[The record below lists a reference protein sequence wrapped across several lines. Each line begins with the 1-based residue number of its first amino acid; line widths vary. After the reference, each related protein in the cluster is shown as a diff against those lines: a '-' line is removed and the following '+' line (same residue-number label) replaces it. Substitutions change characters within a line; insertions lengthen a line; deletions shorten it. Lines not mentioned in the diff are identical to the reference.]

1 MKKNL
6 EPRLERFLAIL
17 PWDELACQLNL
28 ETGMPET
35 DIRST
40 LTTYANEAHVTL
52 NMVGDSLSPGQRI
65 LEIGAGLCLFS
76 LFLKSEGFEITALE
90 PSRGGYGF
98 FEQSRQAIAKQFPS
112 LELPV
117 LTCPAEALTPEKQG
131 SFDIIFS
138 NNVIEHI
145 PDWEAAL
152 AAMSAILAIDGRM
165 IHACP
170 NYFVP
175 YEPHY
180 GIPVFRYWPSI
191 SKKLFLPADADPEIW
206 DSLNFISYRQVRN
219 FAGRRSL
226 YLRFRQGLLYNVLM
240 RMNTDP
246 LFRERHKGPVA
257 VIVSMLNATGAMRLL
272 KHLPAA
278 VSTPMI
284 FELSSIPLQ
293 EQP

>member
-1 MKKNL
+1 
-6 EPRLERFLAIL
+6 
-17 PWDELACQLNL
+17 
-28 ETGMPET
+28 MPET

-52 NMVGDSLSPGQRI
+52 NVVGDSLTPSQRI
-65 LEIGAGLCLFS
+65 LEVGAGLCLFS

-90 PSRGGYGF
+90 PSRGGYSF
-98 FEQSRQAIAKQFPS
+98 FEQARQAIAQQFPS

-117 LTCPAEALTPEKQG
+117 LPCPAEALSPETHG
-131 SFDIIFS
+131 SFDLIFS

-145 PDWEAAL
+145 PDWETAL
-152 AAMSAILAIDGRM
+152 AAMSSALVTDGRM

-180 GIPVFRYWPSI
+180 SIPVFRCYPSM
-191 SKKLFLPADADPEIW
+191 SKRLFLPANADPEIW
-206 DSLNFISYRQVRN
+206 DSLNFISCRQVRK
-219 FAGRRSL
+219 FAGQHGL
-226 YLRFRQGLLYNVLM
+226 NLHFRKELLYDALM

-246 LFRERHKGPVA
+246 LFRERHSGFVA
-257 VIVSMLNATGAMRLL
+257 AIVSMLNTIGALRLL

-293 EQP
+293 EHP